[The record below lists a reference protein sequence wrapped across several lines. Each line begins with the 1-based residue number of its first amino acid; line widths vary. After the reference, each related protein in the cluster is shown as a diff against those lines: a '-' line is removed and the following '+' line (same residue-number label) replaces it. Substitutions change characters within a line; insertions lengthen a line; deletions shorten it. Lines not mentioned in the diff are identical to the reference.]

1 VAVRITSA
9 AQAYTRAISL
19 GSLTALTVACW
30 VKISVDTNAQAT
42 LWVVDNGTSDY
53 IGIRSDATGTLMR
66 VLSDTSTS
74 GSRELAVGTWYFVAL
89 AMDASSGRLVTY
101 AAGDTAF
108 TTTTFGAFVTTFA
121 ANLRIGKWPTN
132 GDVINGCVAGFKL
145 WTATLSQAE
154 LEAEAFQYLPARATN
169 LRVWYPFLAASTADF
184 SGNAQTLSGG
194 TGATTEDGPP
204 IRWGGG
210 RHRIIVPNAGGALG
224 EFAAVLPA
232 LTGAGS
238 GDVVVSGLQ
247 PAVLPPLTAALDA
260 AAAVEVQAAAALPAL
275 DASVAGDVAAPGLLD
290 AHLPAL
296 TGAFD
301 GLLTGG
307 FLTAQLPAFTGS
319 LQGQAAAQGVVSAVL
334 PPLTG
339 SLSGVAEIP
348 HNNLDVTVGAPY
360 RGWTSRPLA
369 PSWTAEAAA
378 TRWQAG
384 SPATT
389 WTPDRP
395 ARGWKAR
402 QPTT

>member
-1 VAVRITSA
+1 
-9 AQAYTRAISL
+9 
-19 GSLTALTVACW
+19 

-154 LEAEAFQYLPARATN
+154 LEAEAFQYLPARTSG
-169 LRVWYPFLAASTADF
+169 LRAWYPFLTASTTDF

-210 RHRIIVPNAGGALG
+210 RRRIIVPNAGGALG
-224 EFAAVLPA
+224 EFEAVLPA
-232 LTGAGS
+232 LTATGS

-247 PAVLPPLTAALDA
+247 SAVLPPLTGSLAAT
-260 AAAVEVQAAAALPAL
+260 AAVQGQANAVLPAL
-275 DASVAGDVAAPGLLD
+275 DAGMVGDVGSPGLID

-296 TGAFD
+296 TGQFD

-307 FLTAQLPAFTGS
+307 FLTAQLPALTGS
-319 LQGQAAAQGVVSAVL
+319 LQGDLAAQGVAPVVL
-334 PPLTG
+334 PSLTG
-339 SLSGVAEIP
+339 SVDGVAEIP
-348 HNNLDVTVGAPY
+348 HNNLDIAVGPPY
-360 RGWTSRPLA
+360 RGWAGRSA
-369 PSWTAEAAA
+369 DTAWIADATAAGW
-378 TRWQAG
+378 RAG

-389 WTPDRP
+389 WTPSAPD
-395 ARGWKAR
+395 RGWKAR